1 LYKKVP
7 SLIKTKSMN
16 NYLPNINQRKRFA
29 AFLFFSLTIFQHSFG
44 QVSDSY
50 YLPQNVS
57 YDAKIPTPQQYLGYQ
72 VGDWHIQHDALV
84 GYFKKI
90 AELSNRVQLVEYGR
104 TYENR
109 PLLLMTISSPK
120 NLANIDK
127 IKADHHRLVEP
138 AQSASLDTKNMPV
151 VVWMGYSV
159 HGNEASGTNASVLA
173 AYYLAAAQGS
183 EIDSLLNEAVIL
195 IDPRINADGGERF
208 SSWVNANKSMNLVS
222 DPNSRELNEMWPG
235 GRFNHYW
242 FDLNRDWLYTQHPES
257 KGRIK
262 KFHEWKPN
270 ILTDHHEMGSNSS
283 FFFQP
288 GIPSRTHP
296 LTPKKNIELT
306 DKIGTFHA
314 AALDKIGSLYFT
326 REGYDDFYYGKGSTF
341 PDVQGSIGILFE
353 QASSRGHLQETQ
365 NGNLSFAFTVRNQFT
380 TTLSTLKAARSMRQ
394 ELLDYQRSF
403 YQEKSTG
410 STQAY
415 VFGGGNDPVKVW
427 EMTNILRQ
435 HEVDVYEMS
444 KDETVDGKTFKKG
457 TSYIVPLNQPQYRL
471 VQGIFEKRTTFEDS
485 LFYDISAWSMPHC
498 FNVPYSEAKAALSL
512 GAKLTKNDFP
522 KGKVIGKSAYGYVF
536 EWNSYFAPRTAYELQ
551 KRGYKLKVATEGFIA
566 NLESGAKT
574 FDNGTIE
581 IMLGSNQ
588 QADFEK
594 LTALL
599 QTLAERDGVDFYGV
613 KTGLTPSGIDMGSSY
628 FASIRQP
635 KVLMLTGN
643 GVNPNDAGEIWHLLD
658 TRVNIPLSMMDVAQ
672 TNRTSLDKY
681 NTLILSSG
689 DYSSLE
695 EEKIKTW
702 VRNGGVLIAMTD
714 AVSWAASKG
723 LSPVKIK
730 AIPADTLSPKPY
742 SSAERNRGSQQISGA
757 IFQVKIDPTHP
768 IGYGYKDQ
776 TLSIFR
782 DNTIFLEKI
791 KDPYNAPLIYTNDP
805 LVSGY
810 ITEKNKKLL
819 RNTPS
824 VVATSY
830 GAGKVIVMT
839 DNPNFRAFWYGTN
852 KLFLNAIFFG
862 STILSGVRG
871 GED

>member
-1 LYKKVP
+1 
-7 SLIKTKSMN
+7 MN
-16 NYLPNINQRKRFA
+16 NYLPKINHKKRFA
-29 AFLFFSLTIFQHSFG
+29 AFLFFSLSVFQFSFG
-44 QVSDSY
+44 QVADSY

-90 AELSNRVQLVEYGR
+90 AELSNRVQLTEYGR

-127 IKADHHRLVEP
+127 IKAEHHRLVEP
-138 AQSASLDTKNMPV
+138 DKSAGLDTKNMPI

-173 AYYLAAAQGS
+173 AYYLAAAQGA
-183 EIDSLLNEAVIL
+183 EIDSLLNETVIL
-195 IDPRINADGGERF
+195 IDPRINPDGGERF
-208 SSWVNANKSMNLVS
+208 SSWVNANKSMNLVA

-235 GRFNHYW
+235 GRYNHYW

-341 PDVQGSIGILFE
+341 PDVQGAVGILFE

-365 NGNLSFAFTVRNQFT
+365 NGNMSFAFTVRNQFT
-380 TTLSTLKAARSMRQ
+380 TTLSTVKAARNMRQ

-444 KDETVDGKTFKKG
+444 KDETVDGKTFKRG
-457 TSYIVPLNQPQYRL
+457 TSYIIPMNQPQYRL
-471 VQGIFEKRTTFEDS
+471 VQGMFEKRTTFEDS

-498 FNVPYSEAKAALSL
+498 FNVPYSEAKTALNL
-512 GAKLTKNDFP
+512 GAKLMKNDFP

-536 EWNSYFAPRTAYELQ
+536 EWGSYFAPRTVYELQ
-551 KRGYKLKVATEGFIA
+551 KKGYKLKVATEAFTA
-566 NLESGAKT
+566 NLEGGSKT
-574 FDNGTIE
+574 FDNGSIE
-581 IMLGSNQ
+581 IMFGSNQ

-599 QTLAERDGVDFYGV
+599 QTLAERDGVDFYGM

-628 FASIRQP
+628 FASMRQP
-635 KVLMLTGN
+635 KVLMLTGEN
-643 GVNPNDAGEIWHLLD
+643 VNPNDAGEIWHLLD
-658 TRVNIPLSMMDVAQ
+658 TRVNLPLTMSDITQ
-672 TNRTSLDKY
+672 TNRMNLEKY

-689 DYSSLE
+689 NYNALE

-702 VRNGGVLIAMTD
+702 VRNGGVLIALTD
-714 AVSWAASKG
+714 AVSWVASKG
-723 LSPVKIK
+723 LSTVKIK
-730 AIPADTLSPKPY
+730 TIPADTISPKPY
-742 SSAERNRGSQQISGA
+742 SSAEKNRGSQQISGA

-768 IGYGYKDQ
+768 LCYGYKDQ
-776 TLSIFR
+776 TLSVFR

-791 KDPYNAPLIYTNDP
+791 KDPYNAPLIYTNEP

-819 RNTPS
+819 KNTPS

>member
-1 LYKKVP
+1 
-7 SLIKTKSMN
+7 MN
-16 NYLPNINQRKRFA
+16 NYLPKINHRKRFA
-29 AFLFFSLTIFQHSFG
+29 AFLFFSLIAFQISFG
-44 QVSDSY
+44 QVQDSY

-57 YDAKIPTPQQYLGYQ
+57 YDAKIPTPQQYFGFQ

-90 AELSNRVQLVEYGR
+90 AELSNRVQLAEYGR

-120 NLANIDK
+120 NLTNIDK
-127 IKADHHRLVEP
+127 IKAEHHRLVEP
-138 AQSASLDTKNMPV
+138 AQSSSLDTKNMPI

-173 AYYLAAAQGS
+173 AYYLAAAQGG

-270 ILTDHHEMGSNSS
+270 ILTDHHEMGPNST

-288 GIPSRTHP
+288 GIPARTHP

-341 PDVQGSIGILFE
+341 PDVQGSVGILFE

-365 NGNLSFAFTVRNQFT
+365 NGNMSFAFTIRNQFT
-380 TTLSTLKAARSMRQ
+380 ATLSTLRAAKNMRQ
-394 ELLDYQRSF
+394 EMLDYQRSF

-435 HEVDVYEMS
+435 HEVDVFEMS

-471 VQGIFEKRTTFEDS
+471 VQGIFEKRTAFEDS

-498 FNVPYSEAKAALSL
+498 FNVPYSEAKTALSL

-551 KRGYKLKVATEGFIA
+551 KKGYKLKVATESFTA
-566 NLESGAKT
+566 NLEGGIKT
-574 FDNGTIE
+574 FDNGSIE
-581 IMLGSNQ
+581 IMFGSNQ

-594 LTALL
+594 LNALL
-599 QTLAERDGVDFYGV
+599 QTLAERDGVDFYGM
-613 KTGLTPSGIDMGSSY
+613 KTGLTPLGIDMGSSY
-628 FASIRQP
+628 FTPIRQP
-635 KVLMLTGN
+635 KVLMLTGAN
-643 GVNPNDAGEIWHLLD
+643 VNPNDAGEIWHLLD
-658 TRVNIPLSMMDVAQ
+658 TRVNLPLSMMDIAQ
-672 TNRTSLDKY
+672 TNRTNLDKY

-689 DYSSLE
+689 DYSALE
-695 EEKIKTW
+695 EEKIKAW
-702 VRNGGVLIAMTD
+702 VRNGGVLIAMTE

-730 AIPADTLSPKPY
+730 TIPADTISPKPY
-742 SSAERNRGSQQISGA
+742 ALAERYKGSQLIVGA

-768 IGYGYKDQ
+768 LCYGYKDPI
-776 TLSIFR
+776 LSVFR
-782 DNTIFLEKI
+782 DNTIFLEKT
-791 KDPYNAPLIYTNDP
+791 KDPYNAPLIYTNEP

-819 RNTPS
+819 RSTPS

-871 GED
+871 GEE

>member
-1 LYKKVP
+1 
-7 SLIKTKSMN
+7 MN
-16 NYLPNINQRKRFA
+16 NYLPKINHRKRFA
-29 AFLFFSLTIFQHSFG
+29 AFLFFSLTVFQFSFG

-57 YDAKIPTPQQYLGYQ
+57 YDAKIPTPQQYFGYQ

-90 AELSNRVQLVEYGR
+90 AELSNRVQLTEYGR

-127 IKADHHRLVEP
+127 IKAEHHRLVEP
-138 AQSASLDTKNMPV
+138 IQSANLDTKNMPI

-173 AYYLAAAQGS
+173 AYYLAAAQGA

-208 SSWVNANKSMNLVS
+208 SSWVNANKSMNLVA

-270 ILTDHHEMGSNSS
+270 ILTDHHEMGPNST

-288 GIPSRTHP
+288 GIPARTHP

-306 DKIGTFHA
+306 DKVGTFHA

-365 NGNLSFAFTVRNQFT
+365 NGSMTFAFTIRNQFT
-380 TTLSTLKAARSMRQ
+380 TTLSTLRAARNMRQ

-498 FNVPYSEAKAALSL
+498 FNVPYSEAKTALSL

-551 KRGYKLKVATEGFIA
+551 KKGYKLKVATEAFTA

-599 QTLAERDGVDFYGV
+599 ESLAARDGVDFYGV

-628 FASIRQP
+628 FTPIRQP

-643 GVNPNDAGEIWHLLD
+643 SVNPNDAGEIWHLLD
-658 TRVNIPLSMMDVAQ
+658 TRVNVPLSMMDIAQ

-695 EEKIKTW
+695 EEKIKAW

-714 AVSWAASKG
+714 AVNWAASKG

-730 AIPADTLSPKPY
+730 TIPADTTSAKPY
-742 SSAERNRGSQQISGA
+742 ALAERYKGSQLIVGA

-768 IGYGYKDQ
+768 LCYGYKD
-776 TLSIFR
+776 TNLSVFR
-782 DNTIFLEKI
+782 DNTIFLEKT

-830 GAGKVIVMT
+830 GSGKVIVMT

-871 GED
+871 GEE

>member
-1 LYKKVP
+1 
-7 SLIKTKSMN
+7 MN
-16 NYLPNINQRKRFA
+16 NYLPKINHRKRFA
-29 AFLFFSLTIFQHSFG
+29 AFLFFSLTIFQFSFA
-44 QVSDSY
+44 QVPDSY

-57 YDAKIPTPQQYLGYQ
+57 YDAKIPTPQQYFGYQ
-72 VGDWHIQHDALV
+72 VGDWHIQHDALI

-90 AELSNRVQLVEYGR
+90 AELSNRVQLTEYGR

-109 PLLLMTISSPK
+109 PLLLMTISSTK

-127 IKADHHRLVEP
+127 IKAEHHRLVEP
-138 AQSASLDTKNMPV
+138 AQSAGLDTKNMPI

-159 HGNEASGTNASVLA
+159 HGNEASGTNSSVLA
-173 AYYLAAAQGS
+173 AYYLAAAQGT
-183 EIDSLLNEAVIL
+183 EIDSLLNETVIL
-195 IDPRINADGGERF
+195 IDPRINPDGGERF
-208 SSWVNANKSMNLVS
+208 SSWVNANKSNSLVA

-235 GRFNHYW
+235 GRYNHYW

-296 LTPKKNIELT
+296 LTPKKNIDLT

-365 NGNLSFAFTVRNQFT
+365 NGNLTFAFTVRNQFT
-380 TTLSTLKAARSMRQ
+380 TTLSTLRAARNMRQ

-410 STQAY
+410 TTQAY

-471 VQGIFEKRTTFEDS
+471 VQGIFEKRITFEDS

-498 FNVPYSEAKAALSL
+498 FNVPYSEAKTTLNL

-551 KRGYKLKVATEGFIA
+551 KNGYKLKVATEPFTA
-566 NLESGAKT
+566 NLESGTKI
-574 FDNGTIE
+574 FDNGTVE
-581 IMLGSNQ
+581 IMFGSNQ

-594 LTALL
+594 LNALL
-599 QTLAERDGVDFYGV
+599 QTLAERDGVNFYGM
-613 KTGLTPSGIDMGSSY
+613 KTGLTSSGIDMGSSY
-628 FASIRQP
+628 FTLMRQP
-635 KVLMLTGN
+635 KVLMLTGEN
-643 GVNPNDAGEIWHLLD
+643 VNPNDAGEIWHLMD
-658 TRVNIPLSMMDVAQ
+658 TRVNLPLTMSDITQ
-672 TNRTSLDKY
+672 TNRMNLEKY

-689 DYSSLE
+689 NYSTLE

-702 VRNGGVLIAMTD
+702 VRNGGVLIALTD
-714 AVSWAASKG
+714 AINWVASKG
-723 LSPVKIK
+723 LSTVKIK
-730 AIPADTLSPKPY
+730 TIPADTLSPKPY
-742 SSAERNRGSQQISGA
+742 ASAERNRGSQQISGA

-776 TLSIFR
+776 TLSVFR

-791 KDPYNAPLIYTNDP
+791 KDPYNAPLIYTNEP

-830 GAGKVIVMT
+830 GSGKVIVMT

-871 GED
+871 GDD

>member
-1 LYKKVP
+1 MK
-7 SLIKTKSMN
+7 N
-16 NYLPNINQRKRFA
+16 NLPNINHKKRFA
-29 AFLFFSLTIFQHSFG
+29 AFLFFSLIIFQFSFG
-44 QVSDSY
+44 QVADSY

-57 YDAKIPTPQQYLGYQ
+57 YDPKIPTPQQYLGYQ

-90 AELSNRVQLVEYGR
+90 AELSNRVSMVEYGR

-109 PLLLMTISSPK
+109 PLLLMTVTSPK
-120 NLANIDK
+120 NLANIAQ
-127 IKADHHRLVEP
+127 IKADHHALIEP
-138 AQSASLDTKNMPV
+138 DKAAKLDTKNMPA

-173 AYYLAAAQGS
+173 AYYLAAAQGA
-183 EIDSLLNEAVIL
+183 EIDSLLNEIVIL
-195 IDPRINADGGERF
+195 IDPRINPDGGERF
-208 SSWVNANKSMNLVS
+208 SSWVNANKSNTLVS

-235 GRFNHYW
+235 GRYNHYW

-296 LTPKKNIELT
+296 LTPKKNIDLT
-306 DKIGTFHA
+306 DKIGSFHA

-380 TTLSTLKAARSMRQ
+380 TTLSTLRAARNMRQ
-394 ELLDYQRSF
+394 DLLDYQRSF

-410 STQAY
+410 SMQAY
-415 VFGGGNDPVKVW
+415 VYGGGNDPVKVW

-435 HEVDVYEMS
+435 HEVDVYEMA

-457 TSYIVPLNQPQYRL
+457 TSYIVPMNQPQYRL

-498 FNVPYSEAKAALSL
+498 FNVPYSEAKTALSL

-522 KGKVIGKSAYGYVF
+522 KGKIIGKSAYGYVF
-536 EWNSYFAPRTAYELQ
+536 EWNSYFAPRAVYELQ
-551 KRGYKLKVATEGFIA
+551 KKGYKLKVATEPFTA
-566 NLESGAKT
+566 VLENGTKV
-574 FDNGTIE
+574 FDNGSVE
-581 IMLGSNQ
+581 IMFGSNQ

-594 LTALL
+594 FTTLL
-599 QTLAERDGVDFYGV
+599 QTLAERDGIDFYGV
-613 KTGLTPSGIDMGSSY
+613 KTGLTPTGIDMGSSY
-628 FASIRQP
+628 FASMRQP
-635 KVLMLTGN
+635 KVLMLTGEN
-643 GVNPNDAGEIWHLLD
+643 VNPNDAGEIWHLLD
-658 TRVNIPLSMMDVAQ
+658 TRVNLPLSMMDISQ
-672 TNRTSLDKY
+672 TNRASLDKY

-689 DYSSLE
+689 GYNALE
-695 EEKIKTW
+695 EEKIKAW
-702 VRNGGVLIAMTD
+702 VRNGGVLIALTD
-714 AVSWAASKG
+714 AVSWVTAKG

-730 AIPADTLSPKPY
+730 TIPADTISPKPY
-742 SSAERNRGSQQISGA
+742 ASAEKNRGSQLISGA

-768 IGYGYKDQ
+768 ICYGYKDQ
-776 TLSIFR
+776 TLSVFR
-782 DNTIFLEKI
+782 DNTIFFEKL
-791 KDPYNAPLIYTNDP
+791 KDPYNAPLIYANEP

-830 GAGKVIVMT
+830 GSGKVIVMS

-871 GED
+871 GD